1 LNEEKAIYRRHIM
14 NYLSVENLTKSFGD
28 RMLFSDI
35 TFGIDQGQKVAI
47 VAKNGSGK
55 TTMLRCLMEKE
66 QFDSGRVVYRNDIR
80 VAFMEQSEN
89 MNDEMTIM
97 EAVFDHDLPEIQA
110 VKKYNLAMKNQDDEM
125 LNECFQELTDL
136 NAWDIEVKVAQILS
150 ILKLD
155 NTDVLV
161 GSLSG
166 GQKKRVNLAK
176 VLVSEADFLI
186 LDEPTNHLDLDM
198 IEWLEE
204 YLSKSKSTILMV
216 THDRYFLEVVCDTI
230 LELEDKTLYRYKGN
244 FSYFLEKKSERQEQL
259 QSTIDKAKNTFKKEL
274 DWIRKQP
281 KARGVKQKARVD
293 SFQDVKSIAQQ
304 RIDDSEVEIPV
315 KMERLGTKI
324 LELHKISKAWPSKVI
339 LDNLTY
345 NFKRKERLGI
355 VGNNGTGKS
364 TFLNMIQELEPVD
377 KGSVSIGETV
387 VFGYYNQQLI
397 NVDDDKK
404 VIDVI
409 RDIAE
414 YIPLEKGKQMTAA
427 QFLEKFLF
435 PRDMHYNFVYK
446 LSGGEKR
453 RLKLMTV
460 LMKNPNFLILD
471 EPTNDLDIFV
481 MSVLEDYL
489 RSFEGCLIVV
499 SHDRY
504 FMDKMVDHI
513 FVFEGEG
520 KIKDIVGN
528 YTEYRIKLADNQ
540 KQERSDKQLADKQL
554 AAKKLEKES
563 VNDVSVHV
571 VIEKRKLTFKE
582 RTEFELLE
590 KELELLESEKLSQT
604 AVLSQASASS
614 HELAE
619 AGKKLGMIIESIE
632 LKTERWLILAEFN

>member
-1 LNEEKAIYRRHIM
+1 M

-55 TTMLRCLMEKE
+55 TTLLRCLMDKE
-66 QFDSGRVVYRNDIR
+66 QFDSGRIVYRNDIR

-110 VKKYNLAMKNQDDEM
+110 VKKYNLAMKNQDDEL

-150 ILKLD
+150 VLKLD
-155 NTDVLV
+155 NTDVKV

-216 THDRYFLEVVCDTI
+216 THDRYFLEVVCDSI

-244 FSYFLEKKSERQEQL
+244 FSYFLEKKAERQEQL
-259 QSTIDKAKNTFKKEL
+259 QSTIDKARNTFKKEL

-293 SFQDVKSIAQQ
+293 SFQDIKSVAQQ
-304 RIDDSEVEIPV
+304 KIDDSEVEIPV

-324 LELHKISKAWPSKVI
+324 LELHKIHKAWPSRVI
-339 LDNLTY
+339 LDGFTY
-345 NFKRKERLGI
+345 NFNRKERLGI

-377 KGSVSIGETV
+377 KGTVSIGETV
-387 VFGYYNQQLI
+387 VFGYYNQELI
-397 NVDDDKK
+397 KVDDDKK

-489 RSFEGCLIVV
+489 RTFEGCLIVV

-528 YTEYRIKLADNQ
+528 YTEYRQMLQDGIKQDRQDKADAVKQQ
-540 KQERSDKQLADKQL
+540 KQEAAVSPKPVVQASLTEKKKLSFKEKQEFDS
-554 AAKKLEKES
+554 LEKEME
-563 VNDVSVHV
+563 VL
-571 VIEKRKLTFKE
+571 ET
-582 RTEFELLE
+582 E
-590 KELELLESEKLSQT
+590 KEKYTLILSDGT
-604 AVLSQASASS
+604 KTNDEIMA
-614 HELAE
+614 
-619 AGKKLGMIIESIE
+619 AGSKLGEIVQAIET
-632 LKTERWLILAEFN
+632 KTERWMELAEGV